1 MLKLFSIALRT
12 GGNFQKREEKKKRTE
27 IKITVKTN
35 MPFKKDLGGFSTIA
49 LKVVLG
55 SVMGKS
61 KLYNSRDRVRPI
73 SYAPCY
79 NTENKEEIS

>member
-1 MLKLFSIALRT
+1 
-12 GGNFQKREEKKKRTE
+12 
-27 IKITVKTN
+27 
-35 MPFKKDLGGFSTIA
+35 MPFKKDLGGFSTIV

-79 NTENKEEIS
+79 NTENKKEIS